1 MKLRQFAGLALLLM
15 VIGVVA
21 GYVLLKDNTG
31 DAPKSATVVGIGGGK
46 GPFLEDPAL
55 IKLLQEKYG
64 LTIDFT
70 RVPSIDQY
78 ARCTEGIDFCWPSS
92 QTIGELL
99 ESKPGLNVL
108 QSEVIF
114 NSPIVMY
121 SWTPIVDALVQ
132 QGIVEQRGDTYYIVD
147 FARLLQMDTDGVLW
161 KDLGLPTMNGGVQI
175 RTSDPTASNSGNSF
189 VGLMANTLNG
199 GRVADDVAIGPILPQ
214 LVSWFNQRGLMP
226 DTTTEMWE
234 QFFTLGMG
242 ASPIIAAYESN
253 LIEYCLQNAS
263 EDSQKFIRDNV
274 RTLYPSPTVWSS
286 HPMLALTEG
295 GQRLIEAL
303 RDPEVQRLGWEQHGF
318 RTAVPGVANNPGVC
332 NLPGVPATI
341 ESVIPMPNPAV
352 MTEIIEGLGGQL
364 IAADRPRN
372 SVVATSSPAP

>member
-1 MKLRQFAGLALLLM
+1 MKARQFAGLALLLV
-15 VIGVVA
+15 VIGVIA
-21 GYVLLKDNTG
+21 GFSFLPDKPDRPELI
-31 DAPKSATVVGIGGGK
+31 TVEGKGGGK
-46 GPFLEDPAL
+46 GPFLDDPAL
-55 IKLLQEKYG
+55 IKLLEDKYG
-64 LTIDFT
+64 LKIDFT
-70 RVPSIDQY
+70 RVPSIDLY
-78 ARCTEGIDFCWPSS
+78 EGCTEELDFCWPSS
-92 QTIGELL
+92 QTIGDLL
-99 ESKPGLNVL
+99 ESKPGLTVL

-121 SWTPIVDALVQ
+121 SWAPIVDALVKE
-132 QGIVEQRGDTYYIVD
+132 GIVEQTGDTYYIVD
-147 FARLLQMDTDGVLW
+147 FARLLQMDINDVPWRTIGVPLE
-161 KDLGLPTMNGGVQI
+161 GPVRI

-189 VGLMANTLNG
+189 VGLMANTLND
-199 GRVADDVAIGPILPQ
+199 GRVADDVALGKILPQ
-214 LVSWFNQRGLMP
+214 LVSWADQRGLMP

-263 EDSQKFIRDNV
+263 EDSQKFVRDNV

-332 NLPGVPATI
+332 NLTGVPATI
-341 ESVIPMPNPAV
+341 DSVIPMPNPAV
-352 MTEIIEGLGGQL
+352 MTAIIEGLGGQL
-364 IAADRPRN
+364 IAVDRPRN
-372 SVVATSSPAP
+372 SVVASSSPAP